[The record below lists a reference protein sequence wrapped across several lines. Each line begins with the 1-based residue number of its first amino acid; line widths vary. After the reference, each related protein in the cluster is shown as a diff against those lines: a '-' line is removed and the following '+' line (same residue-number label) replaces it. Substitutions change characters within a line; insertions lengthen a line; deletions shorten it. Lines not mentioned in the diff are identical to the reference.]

1 LSGPDRPMKAQP
13 MPKRQATLPPAFSLL
28 RSELGDFLYARIDAE
43 DGPPLTVLSAFT
55 RKGIDPWQEAEKL
68 QSLPPEAARR
78 HLAAT
83 IATMPEEPRSIDDAL
98 TIAGRLIALLPPR
111 PSLGARLAT
120 ATRGFGIRLSRP
132 FGR

>member
-1 LSGPDRPMKAQP
+1 

-28 RSELGDFLYARIDAE
+28 RSEFGDFLYARIDAE
-43 DGPPLTVLSAFT
+43 DGTPLTVLSAFT
-55 RKGIDPWQEAEKL
+55 REGIDPWQEAAKL
-68 QSLPPEAARR
+68 QKLPPEAARQ
-78 HLAAT
+78 HLAAA
-83 IATMPEEPRSIDDAL
+83 IAAMTEWARSMDEAL
-98 TIAGRLIALLPPR
+98 TTAGRLIALLPPR